1 MSVKEQVR
9 RLWATCFHDSEAFMD
24 LYFGCRYADS
34 LNEYME
40 SDGQV
45 IAALQRIP
53 YRLTYEG
60 MNVPVAYISGACTHP
75 AYRERGVMRKLLA
88 QAHQSMFREGVL
100 FSTLIPAEDW
110 LKGYYARSGYTLC
123 FQRRKKLL
131 TASCL
136 PVENFSNRWK
146 LVEIP
151 PGRALCGDAF
161 RFYDHFQSDCENCI
175 QHNWEDFHIILA
187 DLLLSGGQLWG
198 AVEEGELHGLCFCLP
213 EEEKLIIKEMVCR
226 DKTVEQAMLRG
237 LSSHYGLMELECYS
251 FSDGQPYELGMAR
264 IIHVEALFRLLAGI
278 WTGNH
283 YFKVEGDEAL
293 PQNNGWHN
301 LEGGIYSRD
310 ELKGQTYQVVSIN
323 ELTRQLFDGK
333 FPYMNL
339 MLD

>member
-1 MSVKEQVR
+1 M
-9 RLWATCFHDSEAFMD
+9 LWATCFHDSEAFMG

-40 SDGQV
+40 SDGKV

-75 AYRERGVMRKLLA
+75 AYREQGVMRKLLA
-88 QAHQSMFREGVL
+88 QAHQSMFREGIL
-100 FSTLIPAEDW
+100 FSTLIPAEEW
-110 LKGYYARSGYTLC
+110 LKDYYARSGYTLC

-131 TASCL
+131 IAACL
-136 PVENFSNRWK
+136 PVGNFSNRWE

-151 PGRALCGDAF
+151 SEGALCGAAF
-161 RFYDHFQSDCENCI
+161 RFYDSFQSGCENCI
-175 QHNWEDFHIILA
+175 QHNWEDFHIIMA
-187 DLLLSGGQLWG
+187 DLLLAGGRLWG
-198 AVEEGELHGLCFCLP
+198 IMIEGEMQGLCFCLP
-213 EEEKLIIKEMVCR
+213 ENGKLVIKEVVCR
-226 DKTVEQAMLRG
+226 DNVVEQAMLRE
-237 LSSHYGLMELECYS
+237 LSSHYGLMELESYS
-251 FSDGQPYELGMAR
+251 FSEGHPYELGMAR

-278 WTGNH
+278 WSGNH
-283 YFKVEGDEAL
+283 YFKVEGDETL

-301 LEGGIYSRD
+301 LERGMYSRG
-310 ELKGQTYQVVSIN
+310 ERKGKTYQVVSIN

-333 FPYMNL
+333 YPYMNL

>member
-1 MSVKEQVR
+1 MTR
-9 RLWATCFHDSEAFMD
+9 EAFMD

-75 AYRERGVMRKLLA
+75 AYQGSGGDAKIAGPGSSEHVSGRGAV
-88 QAHQSMFREGVL
+88 

-151 PGRALCGDAF
+151 PGSALCGDAF
-161 RFYDHFQSDCENCI
+161 RFMTFFQSDCENCI
-175 QHNWEDFHIILA
+175 QHNLGRFPHHI
-187 DLLLSGGQLWG
+187 GGFTFFVG
-198 AVEEGELHGLCFCLP
+198 RSVVGC
-213 EEEKLIIKEMVCR
+213 CR
-226 DKTVEQAMLRG
+226 GR
-237 LSSHYGLMELECYS
+237 
-251 FSDGQPYELGMAR
+251 
-264 IIHVEALFRLLAGI
+264 
-278 WTGNH
+278 
-283 YFKVEGDEAL
+283 
-293 PQNNGWHN
+293 
-301 LEGGIYSRD
+301 
-310 ELKGQTYQVVSIN
+310 
-323 ELTRQLFDGK
+323 
-333 FPYMNL
+333 
-339 MLD
+339 

>member
-1 MSVKEQVR
+1 MIPACLELETQWCRANNCAENQALENERRSMTAALQHLEQLDVIGGVLYVEDEIVALYFWGHPSIKRLSIPVWKKQNTAVEGAYAMINYEFANHIPSQYIYINREEDLGLEGLRKAKLSYQPEVILEKIYGRVEMSVKEQVR

-24 LYFGCRYADS
+24 LYFGCRYTDS

-75 AYRERGVMRKLLA
+75 VYRERGVMRKLLA
-88 QAHQSMFREGVL
+88 QAHQSMFREGML

-136 PVENFSNRWK
+136 PVENFPNRWK

-151 PGRALCGDAF
+151 LETALCGGCF
-161 RFYDHFQSDCENCI
+161 PFFMTFFSLIVKTVYS
-175 QHNWEDFHIILA
+175 IIGKISTSYWRIYFCREA
-187 DLLLSGGQLWG
+187 SC
-198 AVEEGELHGLCFCLP
+198 GEL
-213 EEEKLIIKEMVCR
+213 
-226 DKTVEQAMLRG
+226 
-237 LSSHYGLMELECYS
+237 
-251 FSDGQPYELGMAR
+251 
-264 IIHVEALFRLLAGI
+264 
-278 WTGNH
+278 
-283 YFKVEGDEAL
+283 
-293 PQNNGWHN
+293 
-301 LEGGIYSRD
+301 
-310 ELKGQTYQVVSIN
+310 
-323 ELTRQLFDGK
+323 
-333 FPYMNL
+333 
-339 MLD
+339 

>member
-45 IAALQRIP
+45 MAALQRIP

-100 FSTLIPAEDW
+100 FSTLIPAEEW

-131 TASCL
+131 TASWL
-136 PVENFSNRWK
+136 PVENFPNRWK

-151 PGRALCGDAF
+151 PESASCGAAF
-161 RFYDHFQSDCENCI
+161 RFMTVFSLIVKTAYS
-175 QHNWEDFHIILA
+175 IIGKI
-187 DLLLSGGQLWG
+187 STSYWQIYFVGRPVVG
-198 AVEEGELHGLCFCLP
+198 C
-213 EEEKLIIKEMVCR
+213 CR
-226 DKTVEQAMLRG
+226 GR
-237 LSSHYGLMELECYS
+237 
-251 FSDGQPYELGMAR
+251 
-264 IIHVEALFRLLAGI
+264 
-278 WTGNH
+278 
-283 YFKVEGDEAL
+283 
-293 PQNNGWHN
+293 
-301 LEGGIYSRD
+301 
-310 ELKGQTYQVVSIN
+310 
-323 ELTRQLFDGK
+323 
-333 FPYMNL
+333 
-339 MLD
+339 

>member
-1 MSVKEQVR
+1 M
-9 RLWATCFHDSEAFMD
+9 LWATCFHDSEAFMD

-45 IAALQRIP
+45 MAALQRIP

-75 AYRERGVMRKLLA
+75 AYREQGVMRKLLA

-110 LKGYYARSGYTLC
+110 LQGYYARSGYTLC

-136 PVENFSNRWK
+136 PVENFPNRWK

-151 PGRALCGDAF
+151 SRSALCGAAF

-187 DLLLSGGQLWG
+187 DLLLSWRIY
-198 AVEEGELHGLCFCLP
+198 FCREVICGVL
-213 EEEKLIIKEMVCR
+213 
-226 DKTVEQAMLRG
+226 
-237 LSSHYGLMELECYS
+237 
-251 FSDGQPYELGMAR
+251 
-264 IIHVEALFRLLAGI
+264 
-278 WTGNH
+278 
-283 YFKVEGDEAL
+283 
-293 PQNNGWHN
+293 
-301 LEGGIYSRD
+301 
-310 ELKGQTYQVVSIN
+310 
-323 ELTRQLFDGK
+323 
-333 FPYMNL
+333 
-339 MLD
+339 

>member
-9 RLWATCFHDSEAFMD
+9 MLWATCFHDSEAFMD

-45 IAALQRIP
+45 MAALQRIP

-75 AYRERGVMRKLLA
+75 AYREQGVMRKLLA

-100 FSTLIPAEDW
+100 FSTLIPAEEW

-151 PGRALCGDAF
+151 PESALCGAAF
-161 RFYDHFQSDCENCI
+161 RFYDYFQSDCENCI

-198 AVEEGELHGLCFCLP
+198 AVEEDELQGLCFCLP
-213 EEEKLIIKEMVCR
+213 DEEKLIIKEVVCR
-226 DKTVEQAMLRG
+226 DKN
-237 LSSHYGLMELECYS
+237 
-251 FSDGQPYELGMAR
+251 
-264 IIHVEALFRLLAGI
+264 HVEALFRLLAGI

-301 LEGGIYSRD
+301 LERGIYSKG
-310 ELKGQTYQVVSIN
+310 ELKGKTYQVVSVN
-323 ELTRQLFDGK
+323 ELTRLLFDGK

>member
-1 MSVKEQVR
+1 M
-9 RLWATCFHDSEAFMD
+9 LWATCFHDSEAFMD

-151 PGRALCGDAF
+151 PGSALCGDAF

-213 EEEKLIIKEMVCR
+213 EEEKLIIKEVVCR
-226 DKTVEQAMLRG
+226 DKTVEHAMLRG
-237 LSSHYGLMELECYS
+237 LSSYYGLMELECYS

-264 IIHVEALFRLLAGI
+264 IIYVEALFRLLAGI

-283 YFKVEGDEAL
+283 YFKVEGDEAI

-301 LEGGIYSRD
+301 LERGMYSRG

-323 ELTRQLFDGK
+323 ELTRLLFDGK

>member
-24 LYFGCRYADS
+24 LYFGCRYADF

-75 AYRERGVMRKLLA
+75 AYREQGVMRKLLA

-136 PVENFSNRWK
+136 PVEN
-146 LVEIP
+146 
-151 PGRALCGDAF
+151 
-161 RFYDHFQSDCENCI
+161 
-175 QHNWEDFHIILA
+175 
-187 DLLLSGGQLWG
+187 
-198 AVEEGELHGLCFCLP
+198 CFPFL
-213 EEEKLIIKEMVCR
+213 
-226 DKTVEQAMLRG
+226 
-237 LSSHYGLMELECYS
+237 
-251 FSDGQPYELGMAR
+251 
-264 IIHVEALFRLLAGI
+264 
-278 WTGNH
+278 
-283 YFKVEGDEAL
+283 
-293 PQNNGWHN
+293 
-301 LEGGIYSRD
+301 
-310 ELKGQTYQVVSIN
+310 
-323 ELTRQLFDGK
+323 
-333 FPYMNL
+333 
-339 MLD
+339 

>member
-1 MSVKEQVR
+1 M
-9 RLWATCFHDSEAFMD
+9 
-24 LYFGCRYADS
+24 
-34 LNEYME
+34 
-40 SDGQV
+40 
-45 IAALQRIP
+45 QRIP

-60 MNVPVAYISGACTHP
+60 MSVPVAYISGACTHP

-100 FSTLIPAEDW
+100 FSTLIPAEEW

-136 PVENFSNRWK
+136 PVGNFFNRWK
-146 LVEIP
+146 LVEISP
-151 PGRALCGDAF
+151 ESTLCGAAF
-161 RFYDHFQSDCENCI
+161 RFYDHFQADCENRI

-187 DLLLSGGQLWG
+187 DLLLWG
-198 AVEEGELHGLCFCLP
+198 AVEEDELQGLCFCLP
-213 EEEKLIIKEMVCR
+213 DEEKLIIKEVVCR
-226 DKTVEQAMLRG
+226 DKTVEHAMLRG
-237 LSSHYGLMELECYS
+237 LSSHYGVMELECDS
-251 FSDGQPYELGMAR
+251 CSESQPYELGMAR

-301 LEGGIYSRD
+301 LEGGIYSRG
-310 ELKGQTYQVVSIN
+310 ELKERTYQVVSID
-323 ELTRQLFDGK
+323 ELTRLLFDGK
-333 FPYMNL
+333 SPYMNL